1 MPVLDC
7 TPVPEDDCFTADIE
21 RLDDP
26 DPEFPLKLEDLEL
39 LELELDSLVL
49 VLFIVIFIPSELG
62 LIMYSCGLLLSLSLE
77 LPLLLVFFESGS
89 LLEPEL
95 VRSLLPLVDDDDLA
109 RVISIS
115 GPQC

>member
-7 TPVPEDDCFTADIE
+7 TPVPDDCFTVDVE
-21 RLDDP
+21 RLEDP

-39 LELELDSLVL
+39 LELDSLVL

-62 LIMYSCGLLLSLSLE
+62 LIMYSCGLLLSLILE
-77 LPLLLVFFESGS
+77 LPLLLVFLESGS

-95 VRSLLPLVDDDDLA
+95 VRSLLLLVEDDDLA

-115 GPQC
+115 DPQC